1 VINNFKSFYNADFL
15 LIFEYR
21 SPGLVID
28 SQLNK
33 NSKTEEGKYEM
44 ENRRR
49 AEKLLKKQ
57 YGLKPVD
64 SWRKHKKALNAAK
77 YYEEL
82 PVTEKISP
90 SPEPKVPIETK
101 SDLKIVKTMKS
112 NKKVSTISLPVIKSI
127 NSSGSSIAALTSPS
141 LEVVKKPIASVAP
154 YQIVLPK
161 QPIVTIVQPERII
174 EKFNVSKSKSIHA
187 VQNKIEKE
195 SAAIRSVIS
204 KKSVIDD
211 DGLLAEYK
219 CMKKKNKM
227 ERKAS
232 LPPTTPPVTSPV
244 SSLIAQPIVVKPK
257 VQSADR
263 LNMPDIVK
271 PKVQTESLI
280 SSEVTKQKV
289 QNVEKFNG
297 TEVVK
302 PNVQAMERFNL
313 PEVMKPKLQS
323 SVKSSPP
330 EVLKPKVQTVDT
342 CNSSE
347 VVKSKGQSVENLTSS
362 EVIKPKI
369 QSAER
374 STSPEAT
381 KIKAQTV
388 ERFNSPEAMKPKLT
402 VEKLTSSE
410 LIKPKVQTLERCN
423 SPEVMEHNVNEDIVP
438 ATTEKE
444 KKDFVSLKPQI
455 DQQLDV
461 NKKIT
466 VLKRGSDENH
476 VDLSP
481 AITDKHGNI
490 LVDSYISN
498 YYKKLFNLCSIC
510 IWIIGLKTNFV
521 HLIHLK
527 IKYSFQIFIKK

>member
-1 VINNFKSFYNADFL
+1 
-15 LIFEYR
+15 
-21 SPGLVID
+21 
-28 SQLNK
+28 
-33 NSKTEEGKYEM
+33 M

-64 SWRKHKKALNAAK
+64 NWRKHKKALNAAK

-90 SPEPKVPIETK
+90 SPEPKVSVETK
-101 SDLKIVKTMKS
+101 PDLKIVKTLKS
-112 NKKVSTISLPVIKSI
+112 NKKVSTISLPGIKSM
-127 NSSGSSIAALTSPS
+127 NSPEYPIAVLTSPS

-174 EKFNVSKSKSIHA
+174 EKFNVSKSKSIQA

-195 SAAIRSVIS
+195 PAVMRSAIS

-219 CMKKKNKM
+219 CMKKKNKT
-227 ERKAS
+227 ERKAL
-232 LPPTTPPVTSPV
+232 LPPSTTPVASPV
-244 SSLIAQPIVVKPK
+244 SPLIAQPIVVKSK
-257 VQSADR
+257 VQSTEK

-271 PKVQTESLI
+271 PKVQTVERFI

-289 QNVEKFNG
+289 QNVERFNG
-297 TEVVK
+297 AEVVK

-313 PEVMKPKLQS
+313 PEVMKPKVQS
-323 SVKSSPP
+323 SVKFSLP
-330 EVLKPKVQTVDT
+330 EVIKPKVQTVDT

-347 VVKSKGQSVENLTSS
+347 VVKPKDQDLENLTSP
-362 EVIKPKI
+362 EMIKPKI
-369 QSAER
+369 HSAER

-388 ERFNSPEAMKPKLT
+388 EQLNSPEAMKPKLT
-402 VEKLTSSE
+402 VEKSTSSE
-410 LIKPKVQTLERCN
+410 LIKPNVQTLERCN
-423 SPEVMEHNVNEDIVP
+423 SPEVMKHNVNEDIVP
-438 ATTEKE
+438 ATTEKD
-444 KKDFVSLKPQI
+444 KKDQPQT

-461 NKKIT
+461 KRKIT
-466 VLKRGSDENH
+466 VLKRGSDEKH

-481 AITDKHGNI
+481 TITNKHGNI
-490 LVDSYISN
+490 FSKILN
-498 YYKKLFNLCSIC
+498 YYEELFNWHFIC
-510 IWIIGLKTNFV
+510 I
-521 HLIHLK
+521 
-527 IKYSFQIFIKK
+527 